1 MNRNKKKTTVLS
13 IFTPLIFILIEVI
26 RTFIRPVYGKSEYG
40 TISTILGWLPNFL
53 AAFGIISLG
62 ILILMVLMYAEDTNK
77 KHFSKKQQLI
87 VLIITSAIALIGL
100 LAHEVTQKGTG
111 LYYDTNDVYATIAG
125 CLAGFIFYY
134 YTIIKSKDN
143 S

>member
-1 MNRNKKKTTVLS
+1 MYPARIYFKL
-13 IFTPLIFILIEVI
+13 I

-40 TISTILGWLPNFL
+40 IISTILGWLPNFL

-62 ILILMVLMYAEDTNK
+62 VLLLMILMYAEDAKK
-77 KHFSKKQQLI
+77 KHIPKKHQLI
-87 VLIITSAIALIGL
+87 VLTITFAIALIGL
-100 LAHEVTQKGTG
+100 LVHEVTQKGTG
-111 LYYDTNDVYATIAG
+111 LYYDINDIYVTIAG

-134 YTIIKSKDN
+134 YVLLRSKDN